1 MSRMYAM
8 AVEIR
13 GFRPEAL
20 EAIKAAVGEEW
31 DFGEWYE
38 IPDEKL
44 VHSDGDGTLAGG
56 ESEAEFAERLAK
68 AIWRANRAYCEV
80 TVHATYMEDLPY
92 ETYSL
97 TEEDYERLTTTAPA
111 EETPD
116 TRAHEDEAFPES

>member
-20 EAIKAAVGEEW
+20 EAVKAAAEEAW

-38 IPDEKL
+38 TDEGM

-56 ESEAEFAERLAK
+56 ESEAEFAERLGK
-68 AIWRANRAYCEV
+68 AIWRANEAYCEV

-97 TEEDYERLTTTAPA
+97 TEEDYGRLTTTAQA
-111 EETPD
+111 EEAPET
-116 TRAHEDEAFPES
+116 TASEDGAVPGG

>member
-1 MSRMYAM
+1 MYAM

-20 EAIKAAVGEEW
+20 EAIKAAAGEEW

-38 IPDEKL
+38 TDEGM

-56 ESEAEFAERLAK
+56 ESEEEFAKRLGK
-68 AIWRANRAYCEV
+68 AIWRANGAYCEV
-80 TVHATYMEDLPY
+80 SVHATYMEDLPY

-111 EETPD
+111 QKTPETQ
-116 TRAHEDEAFPES
+116 ASEDAAFPES